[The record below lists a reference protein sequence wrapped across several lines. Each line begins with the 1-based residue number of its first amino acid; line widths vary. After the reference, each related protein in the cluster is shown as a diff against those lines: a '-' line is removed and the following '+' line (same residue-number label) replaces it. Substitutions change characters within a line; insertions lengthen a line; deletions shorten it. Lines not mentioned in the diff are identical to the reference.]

1 MTDAAPREWI
11 DLSRCDDARDVVH
24 QAAACLAQEGVVGLA
39 SETVYCLASSAL
51 NPAGVARLRA
61 LRGDV
66 EPRPLTILVKG
77 PEEAA
82 DWAPEVPEV
91 AARLARRSWPGP
103 VSLIFP
109 PPARGG
115 LLDRLPADVRS
126 LISPSGEVAL
136 RCPEEEMLREVL
148 RFCPAPLVLGL
159 VRAAD
164 GSAATTAE
172 PLRNLAGVDMAIDSG
187 PTRLGRVATAV
198 RVEGDS
204 WSIVREG
211 AVDAATI
218 AARAGR
224 ILAFVCTGN
233 TCRSPMAEA
242 ICKLMLARRLGCRPD
257 ELEARGYSVVSA
269 GVAASRGAPAAG
281 HAAEIVRSM
290 GGSLDR
296 HRSRPIGPD
305 LVRQADR
312 LFAMTADHLELLLDL
327 APEARPIATLL
338 DPEGQD
344 VPDPFGSDMTT
355 YRRTSEAI
363 ARMLAGRLDELG
375 VPEGPAPA

>member
-1 MTDAAPREWI
+1 MTDVAPREWI

-24 QAAACLAQEGVVGLA
+24 RVAACLAQEGVVGLA

-61 LRGDV
+61 LRGDA

-82 DWAPEVPEV
+82 DWAPDVPEV

-103 VSLIFP
+103 LSLIFP
-109 PPARGG
+109 PPTRAG
-115 LLDRLPADVRS
+115 LFDRVPDEVRA

-136 RCPEEEMLREVL
+136 RCPEEALLREVL

-159 VRAAD
+159 VRAPD
-164 GSAATTAE
+164 GSPATTAE
-172 PLRNLAGVDMAIDSG
+172 PLRNLSDVDMAIDSG

-211 AVDAATI
+211 AVDAETL

-224 ILAFVCTGN
+224 IVAFICTGN
-233 TCRSPMAEA
+233 TCRSPMAEG
-242 ICKLMLARRLGCRPD
+242 ICKLLLARRLGCSPD
-257 ELEARGYSVVSA
+257 ELEGRGYSVVSA
-269 GVAASRGAPAAG
+269 GVAASHGSPAAG
-281 HAAEIVRSM
+281 HAAEILRSM
-290 GGSLDR
+290 GGTLDR
-296 HRSRPIGPD
+296 HRSRPIGLD
-305 LVRQADR
+305 LIRQADH
-312 LFAMTADHLELLLDL
+312 LFAMTADHLELLLEL

-338 DPEGQD
+338 DPEGND
-344 VPDPFGSDMTT
+344 VPDPFGSDMPT
-355 YRRTSEAI
+355 YRRTAEAI
-363 ARMLAGRLDELG
+363 ERMLAGRLDELG
-375 VPEGPAPA
+375 VPESRPPA